1 MKSLFTFALILIS
14 VSGFTKDKCSIEID
28 RDDMEL
34 HWEAF
39 KFPGAEKTGVKGTL
53 RNLGLKDEYEGK
65 NLEAIFKDLEF
76 EIDTRSVWT
85 RNSMRDAKLVKFFFS
100 NMIGGTVIKGK
111 TLEYKDN
118 KLKVRLIMNSFSKDI
133 TMDVVNK
140 DNRFTATA
148 TIDVLNWGME
158 KSLDAINQACKELHK
173 GKTWS
178 DVNLKLTL
186 TYENDCD

>member
-1 MKSLFTFALILIS
+1 
-14 VSGFTKDKCSIEID
+14 VEIE

-53 RNLGLKDEYEGK
+53 RNLGLKDEYKGK
-65 NLEAIFKDLEF
+65 TLAAIFKDLEF
-76 EIDTRSVWT
+76 NIDTRSVWT

-100 NMIGGTVIKGK
+100 NMIGGTIIKGK
-111 TLEYKDN
+111 TLEFKDN
-118 KLKVRLIMNSFSKDI
+118 KLKVRLTMNSFSKDI
-133 TMDVVNK
+133 TMNVVNK
-140 DNRFTATA
+140 DNRFTATGV
-148 TIDVLNWGME
+148 IDVLDWGME
-158 KSLDAINQACKELHK
+158 KSLSAINKACNDLHK

-178 DVNLKLTL
+178 DVNIKLTL